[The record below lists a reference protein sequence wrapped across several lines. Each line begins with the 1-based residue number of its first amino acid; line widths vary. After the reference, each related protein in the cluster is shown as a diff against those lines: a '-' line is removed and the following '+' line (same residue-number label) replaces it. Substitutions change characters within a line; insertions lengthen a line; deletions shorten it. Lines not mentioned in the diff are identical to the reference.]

1 MNSWTAVRE
10 MRTVNP
16 EKIKTLRDWVSYW
29 PKVTNLEFDSTT
41 REPIVMSMEKE
52 VSQRTQVSSFP
63 WRREGDV
70 LTILTQSDRYGE
82 PAVRAAR
89 QRMERIQGKRA
100 EIVIAAEEPLREAE
114 TALLESWRVYE
125 AAPPSGRA
133 ILRREVLTAERTLR
147 ELEQTLVNPERVLRN
162 VNGYDMVYIPTVPL
176 TRRGIS
182 LTAVASG
189 NSEAEL
195 EGGPASSE

>member
-1 MNSWTAVRE
+1 
-10 MRTVNP
+10 MRTVKP

-29 PKVTNLEFDSTT
+29 PKATNLDFDPAT
-41 REPIVMSMEKE
+41 REPIVMSAEKE
-52 VSQRTQVSSFP
+52 AAQRTQVGSFP

-89 QRMERIQGKRA
+89 QRMERLQGKRA
-100 EIVIAAEEPLREAE
+100 EFVTAAAEPLREAE
-114 TALLESWRVYE
+114 TALLEAWRTYD

-147 ELEQTLVNPERVLRN
+147 ELEETLASKTLTDRALRN
-162 VNGYDMVYIPTVPL
+162 IDGYDTVYVPAVPL
-176 TRRGIS
+176 ARRGIS

-189 NSEAEL
+189 DSEAEL
-195 EGGPASSE
+195 EGTSASSE